1 MKKTIGIALITLG
14 LSSCGGGQY
23 LPCPSYSSNDNYY
36 ETEAIHEDLTDEE
49 LQVLIADLYIG
60 ELDCEN
66 CDEID

>member
-23 LPCPSYSSNDNYY
+23 LPCPAYSSIDNYY
-36 ETEAIHEDLTDEE
+36 DTEAIHENLTDKELEE
-49 LQVLIADLYIG
+49 LLA
-60 ELDCEN
+60 DCEN